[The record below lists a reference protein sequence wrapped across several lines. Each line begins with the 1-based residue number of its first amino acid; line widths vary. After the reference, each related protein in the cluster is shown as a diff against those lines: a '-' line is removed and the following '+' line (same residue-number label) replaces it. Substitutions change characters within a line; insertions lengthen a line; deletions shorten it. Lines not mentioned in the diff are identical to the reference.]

1 LQAFAARSNFDASP
15 MSSAAGHSGEVT
27 HAPRIGSASDLAK
40 LSLAALGVVYGDIG
54 TSPLYALEECFNKEH
69 GGVDVNNANVLGIVS
84 LIFWA
89 LTLVIV
95 MKYLLVIM
103 RADNHGE
110 GGILA
115 LLALLKPKGGGPG
128 GLKLGIYIMLGLFGA
143 ALLYGDGVITP
154 AISVLSAVEGLKETS
169 PTIFTKPVI
178 VAITVAILIV
188 LFLAQK
194 RGTARVGAVFGPAML
209 VWFVTIG
216 ALGAY
221 WVTKNPSILEA
232 LYPSHAI
239 DFFLRN
245 GKHGF
250 LVLGAVVLCITG
262 GEALYA
268 DMGHFGKKPIRA
280 AWFFIVFPALILN
293 YLGQGALL
301 LERQAPVEKTFYA
314 LTSGIWRYPLIA
326 IATFATIVASQA
338 LISGAYSLTQQAVQ
352 LGYWPRVTI
361 RHTSGT
367 AEGQI
372 YVPEV
377 NGALMVACCA
387 LVLWKQESL
396 ALAAAYGIAVTGTM
410 SITSVLFYGVAR
422 KWGWSRLLALTVVVL
437 FLVVDLSFFGA
448 NTTKIHEGG
457 WFPLAVGIGIF
468 ALMTTWHTGRARLYE
483 SIRSATLPM
492 TVFLEDLALTKPHR
506 VKGTA
511 IFMTSNPDGAPPAML
526 HHFKHNKVLHEKVIL
541 LSIQTR
547 HVPEISEAAR
557 IEKVVDLGEGMY
569 QAVAVYGFMQTPNV
583 MEVLELVR
591 KRGEVEMNMNDTSF
605 FLGRETLLITD
616 KRGMARWRKVLF
628 SFMSRN
634 ARPANAFFQ
643 IPSNRVVELGTQI
656 EL

>member
-1 LQAFAARSNFDASP
+1 
-15 MSSAAGHSGEVT
+15 MSSSVEHSGEVT
-27 HAPRIGSASDLAK
+27 HAPKIAGAGDLAK

-69 GGVDVNNANVLGIVS
+69 GGVDVTHANVLGIVS
-84 LIFWA
+84 LIFWS

-115 LLALLKPKGGGPG
+115 LLALLKPKTGGG
-128 GLKLGIYIMLGLFGA
+128 GLKLGMYIMLGLFGA

-169 PTIFTKPVI
+169 TFFTKPVI
-178 VAITVAILIV
+178 VAITIAILIL
-188 LFLAQK
+188 LFLAQR
-194 RGTARVGAVFGPAML
+194 RGTAGVGAVFGPAMF
-209 VWFVTIG
+209 VWFVSIG
-216 ALGAY
+216 GIGVFWIA
-221 WVTKNPSILEA
+221 KNPSILEA
-232 LYPSHAI
+232 LYPAYAI

-268 DMGHFGKKPIRA
+268 DMGHFGKKPIRT
-280 AWFFIVFPALILN
+280 AWFFVVFPALILN
-293 YLGQGALL
+293 YFGQGALL
-301 LERQAPVEKTFYA
+301 LQRQAPVDKTFYA
-314 LTSGIWRYPLIA
+314 MVSGVWRYPLIA

-372 YVPEV
+372 YIPEV

-387 LVLWKQESL
+387 LVLWKEESL
-396 ALAAAYGIAVTGTM
+396 ALASAYGIAVTGTM

-422 KWGWSRLLALTVVVL
+422 KWGWSRPLSGIVVML
-437 FLVVDLSFFGA
+437 FLVIDLSFFAA

-468 ALMTTWHTGRARLYE
+468 TLMTTWHTGRARLYE

-526 HHFKHNKVLHEKVIL
+526 HHFKHNKILHEKVIL

-547 HVPEISEAAR
+547 HVPEIAEASR
-557 IEKVVDLGEGMY
+557 IEKVVDLGQGMY

-591 KRGEVEMNMNDTSF
+591 KRGEVDMNMADTSF

-616 KRGMARWRKVLF
+616 KRGMAKWRKALF

>member
-1 LQAFAARSNFDASP
+1 
-15 MSSAAGHSGEVT
+15 MSSSVEHSGEVT
-27 HAPRIGSASDLAK
+27 HAPKIAGAGDLAK

-69 GGVDVNNANVLGIVS
+69 GGVDVTHANVLGIVS
-84 LIFWA
+84 LIFWS

-115 LLALLKPKGGGPG
+115 LLALLKPKTGGG
-128 GLKLGIYIMLGLFGA
+128 GLKLGMYIMLGLFGA

-169 PTIFTKPVI
+169 TFFTKPVI
-178 VAITVAILIV
+178 VAITIAILIL
-188 LFLAQK
+188 LFLAQR
-194 RGTARVGAVFGPAML
+194 RGTAGVGAVFGPAMF
-209 VWFVTIG
+209 VWFVSIG
-216 ALGAY
+216 GIGVFWIA
-221 WVTKNPSILEA
+221 KNPSILEA
-232 LYPSHAI
+232 LYPAYAI

-268 DMGHFGKKPIRA
+268 DMGHFGKKPIRT
-280 AWFFIVFPALILN
+280 AWFFVVFPALILN
-293 YLGQGALL
+293 YFGQGALL
-301 LERQAPVEKTFYA
+301 LQRQAPVDKTFYA
-314 LTSGIWRYPLIA
+314 MVSGVWRYPLIA
-326 IATFATIVASQA
+326 IATFAPIVASQA

-372 YVPEV
+372 YIPEV

-387 LVLWKQESL
+387 LVLWKEESL
-396 ALAAAYGIAVTGTM
+396 ALASAYGIAVTGTM

-422 KWGWSRLLALTVVVL
+422 KWGWSRPLSGIVVML
-437 FLVVDLSFFGA
+437 FLVIDLSFFAA

-468 ALMTTWHTGRARLYE
+468 TLMTTWHTGRARLYE

-492 TVFLEDLALTKPHR
+492 TVFLEDLTLTKPHR

-526 HHFKHNKVLHEKVIL
+526 HHFKHNKILHEKVIL

-547 HVPEISEAAR
+547 HVPEINEASR
-557 IEKVVDLGEGMY
+557 IEKVVDLGQGMY

-591 KRGEVEMNMNDTSF
+591 KRGEVDMNMADTSF

-616 KRGMARWRKVLF
+616 KRGMAKWRKALF